1 MSAAKAGDRISEEV
15 DKKFGEVIHLLSS
28 FEKEF
33 PGGFKDARSGLL
45 GERRRMELT
54 VRGYGPL
61 VL

>member
-1 MSAAKAGDRISEEV
+1 MLGVAMAMVGMAMVGMVVGLCMVVVMDVGI
-15 DKKFGEVIHLLSS
+15 
-28 FEKEF
+28 
-33 PGGFKDARSGLL
+33 GGFKDARSGLL

>member
-1 MSAAKAGDRISEEV
+1 MFAVHLAGTNYER
-15 DKKFGEVIHLLSS
+15 G
-28 FEKEF
+28 KERG
-33 PGGFKDARSGLL
+33 GGFKDARSGLL